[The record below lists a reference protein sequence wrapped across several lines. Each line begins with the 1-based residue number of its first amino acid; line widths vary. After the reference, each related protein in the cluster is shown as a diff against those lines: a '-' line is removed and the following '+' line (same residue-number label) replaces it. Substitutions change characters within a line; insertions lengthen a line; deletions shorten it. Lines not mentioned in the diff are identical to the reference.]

1 MNEREKISIGLAWY
15 RPEQW
20 SLLRA
25 LAADPEALEHTHAEW
40 LACAIKGIEDLRKQG
55 IMARKIEVD
64 VQELATWCQAHERP
78 LDGGAR
84 AVFVAEKVRTAN
96 L

>member
-1 MNEREKISIGLAWY
+1 MKQQTNIVVGVAWY

-25 LAADPEALEHTHAEW
+25 LAADPDKLEQTHAEW
-40 LACAIKGIEDLRKQG
+40 LALATKSMADLQKVG
-55 IMARKIEVD
+55 VLLEKFDVD
-64 VQELATWCQAHERP
+64 VQELARWCEQKGLP

-84 AVFVAEKVRTAN
+84 ARFVTEKMN
-96 L
+96 K